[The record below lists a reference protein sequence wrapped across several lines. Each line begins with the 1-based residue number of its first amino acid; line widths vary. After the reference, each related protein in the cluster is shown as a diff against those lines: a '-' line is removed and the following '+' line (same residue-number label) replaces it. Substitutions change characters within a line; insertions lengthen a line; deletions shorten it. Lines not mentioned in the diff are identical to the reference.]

1 MLVSY
6 VVQRGGGKKKRLSMA
21 SAVCARGA
29 FAKGSRWED
38 ADVGWEEEKK
48 KLLIIEGVQSAAM

>member
-1 MLVSY
+1 MHACVLCGAA
-6 VVQRGGGKKKRLSMA
+6 GGGKKKRLSMA

-48 KLLIIEGVQSAAM
+48 ASDN